1 LFFSVSCPPDDLMQ
15 PISISSLSQST
26 QLTVPLWYG
35 ATLAQTPFTLQP
47 EPALP
52 ISFRYGRPALTE
64 FPIKLWRKL
73 LSRRCCTESS
83 WLDYASD
90 FQGYPLR
97 QAIAHYLA
105 VIARCNASQN
115 KL

>member
-1 LFFSVSCPPDDLMQ
+1 MSVQLPDDLMQ

-26 QLTVPLWYG
+26 QLTVPSLGMAQPWPNALHAATRTSPADQLSLRTTG
-35 ATLAQTPFTLQP
+35 AHR
-47 EPALP
+47 
-52 ISFRYGRPALTE
+52 IS
-64 FPIKLWRKL
+64 IKLWRKL

-83 WLDYASD
+83 WLNYASD
-90 FQGYPLR
+90 FQGYLPCGDR
-97 QAIAHYLA
+97 IIFA